1 MDKNINAIEKII
13 TELCLRDYKASVKK
27 LTKTQKNNIRFGKK
41 TLSDYGGYTLSEE
54 TMEAMR
60 IRNDYITDKITEEEY
75 KRWCLEY
82 NLRTV

>member
-1 MDKNINAIEKII
+1 MDKNIDAIEKII
-13 TELCLRDYKASVKK
+13 TELSLRDCNASLKK
-27 LTKTQKNNIRFGKK
+27 LTKMQKNNICLGKK
-41 TLSDYGGYTLSEE
+41 TIFDYGGYAFSEE

-60 IRNDYITDKITEEEY
+60 IRNDYISDKITEEEY

>member
-1 MDKNINAIEKII
+1 MQKNINAIEKII
-13 TELCLRDYKASVKK
+13 YELFLRDCNDSLKK
-27 LTKTQKNNIRFGKK
+27 LTKTQKKNIRLGKK
-41 TLSDYGGYTLSEE
+41 TIFDYGGYTFSEE

-60 IRNDYITDKITEEEY
+60 IRNDYLADKITEAEY